1 MPLLITPLVAH
12 LAIAPQLLVSTGRQL
27 SAGRPV
33 NEQALATAT
42 LSATGRRS
50 PRDAL
55 WSGRGCGTASTDS
68 RAAA

>member
-42 LSATGRRS
+42 LSATGRRW
-50 PRDAL
+50 PRDAA
-55 WSGRGCGTASTDS
+55 WSGRGSGTASTDNW
-68 RAAA
+68 AAV

>member
-50 PRDAL
+50 PRDTA
-55 WSGRGCGTASTDS
+55 WSRRGCRAASTDS
-68 RAAA
+68 RAAV

>member
-12 LAIAPQLLVSTGRQL
+12 LAIAPQPLVSTGRQL

-33 NEQALATAT
+33 NEQALATAA

-50 PRDAL
+50 PRDRA
-55 WSGRGCGTASTDS
+55 WSGRGCGTASTGS
-68 RAAA
+68 QAAV

>member
-1 MPLLITPLVAH
+1 MPLLITPLVAN

-33 NEQALATAT
+33 NEQALATAA

-50 PRDAL
+50 PRDTAGS
-55 WSGRGCGTASTDS
+55 WRDCGTAFTDS
-68 RAAA
+68 WAAV

>member
-27 SAGRPV
+27 SAGMPV

-42 LSATGRRS
+42 GRRS
-50 PRDAL
+50 PRDAV
-55 WSGRGCGTASTDS
+55 WSGRGCGTASKDS
-68 RAAA
+68 RAAV